1 MVTCTWTVP
10 KRVLTDA
17 PSYVAAVVLSALLP
31 LAPVLPFAAEPPA
44 DMLLLR
50 LVVVDVVVSAT

>member
-1 MVTCTWTVP
+1 MP
-10 KRVLTDA
+10 KRVWTDA
-17 PSYVAAVVLSALLP
+17 PSYVAAVVLSA
-31 LAPVLPFAAEPPA
+31 VLPFAAELPA